1 MKEALEQ
8 VVELFRAPVSMM
20 TAAAA
25 QFTPTSKSWMQGFLS
40 DRIKN
45 NWLSTI
51 APLEPRDCAA
61 TCLFAFRMDE

>member
-1 MKEALEQ
+1 
-8 VVELFRAPVSMM
+8 MM
-20 TAAAA
+20 AAAVA